1 DYTEEHPA
9 VAPLLAQTGLR
20 MRVAA
25 QSVFGA
31 IETGAGGL
39 SAPANPS
46 RQDLRAYFSPIEDQG
61 QLGSCT
67 ANAAVALLEYFE
79 KRASGKF
86 IDASRLFLYKAE
98 RDLLGWT
105 GDTGAYLRTAM
116 EALVL
121 FGAPPER
128 YWPYNIANFDTE
140 PSAFCYAFASNFQ
153 GLNYFRL
160 DPVGTPT
167 AQALA

>member
-1 DYTEEHPA
+1 MEARRGLGWLPDIPKPTDYTEEHPA

-67 ANAAVALLEYFE
+67 ANAAVALLEYFG
-79 KRASGKF
+79 RRSCCSARRPSGSGPMT
-86 IDASRLFLYKAE
+86 AGPPRPTRVTSSSRPRSATLSPLTT
-98 RDLLGWT
+98 R
-105 GDTGAYLRTAM
+105 
-116 EALVL
+116 
-121 FGAPPER
+121 PS
-128 YWPYNIANFDTE
+128 NI
-140 PSAFCYAFASNFQ
+140 SGSI
-153 GLNYFRL
+153 R
-160 DPVGTPT
+160 
-167 AQALA
+167 QA